1 MERTFDGKVGLPV
14 EVLDIFEIRLAIL
27 YQVQVVMPDATPS
40 ISTASD
46 QPSPLATAEDGT
58 IIGHP
63 RRAVRVNPAL
73 RSVRSR
79 V

>member
-40 ISTASD
+40 ISTASG
-46 QPSPLATAEDGT
+46 QPSPLANAEDGT
-58 IIGHP
+58 IIGSLEGQSAP
-63 RRAVRVNPAL
+63 ILP
-73 RSVRSR
+73 
-79 V
+79 

>member
-40 ISTASD
+40 ISTASG
-46 QPSPLATAEDGT
+46 QPSPLANAEDGT
-58 IIGHP
+58 VIGALEE
-63 RRAVRVNPAL
+63 AVRVNPAV

>member
-40 ISTASD
+40 ISTASGKALP
-46 QPSPLATAEDGT
+46 QANAEDEP
-58 IIGHP
+58 IIG
-63 RRAVRVNPAL
+63 AL
-73 RSVRSR
+73 EGQSVSILP
-79 V
+79 